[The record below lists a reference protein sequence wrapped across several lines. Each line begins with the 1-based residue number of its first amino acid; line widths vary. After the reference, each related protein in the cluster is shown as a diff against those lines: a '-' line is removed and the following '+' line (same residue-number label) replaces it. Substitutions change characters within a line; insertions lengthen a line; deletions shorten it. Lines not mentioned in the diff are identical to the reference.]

1 MKKTSNLLWGLLFII
16 VGLIFGLNALEITN
30 INIFFDGWWTLFIII
45 PSFIGLFNDDDKT
58 GNIIGLIIGI
68 FLLLASNSIIKFE
81 IIWKLMFPTILVIIG
96 ISLMFKDSINKKVK
110 KEIKK
115 LNKSNDKEYYATFG
129 AQTLNYNKE
138 EFKGCDINAVFGGIT
153 CDLQEAIIK
162 EDTVINAS
170 SIFGMITIKV
180 PKDVK
185 VKITST
191 PIFGGVADERKD
203 KNEDTKIT
211 LYINATCLFGGV
223 EIKWYKYKK

>member
-16 VGLIFGLNALEITN
+16 MGLIFGLNALEITN

-45 PSFIGLFNDDDKT
+45 PSFIGLFKEKEKA
-58 GNIIGLIIGI
+58 GNIIGIIIGI
-68 FLLLASNSIIKFE
+68 CLLLASNNIIRFE
-81 IIWKLMFPTILVIIG
+81 IIWKLMFPTILVILG
-96 ISLMFKDSINKKVK
+96 LSLIFKDTINSKLK

-115 LNKSNDKEYYATFG
+115 ISKTNDKEYYATFG
-129 AQTLNYNKE
+129 GQTLNYDKE
-138 EFKGCDINAVFGGIT
+138 EFKGCDLNAVFGGIT
-153 CDLQEAIIK
+153 CELQDAIIK

-191 PIFGGVADERKD
+191 PIFGGVSDERKE
-203 KNEDTKIT
+203 KNNDSKKV

-223 EIKWYKYKK
+223 EIK